1 MQKVLRVRGIGI
13 LSGKGSRILWIYRMI
28 RMLAV
33 YCQVGNYPSP
43 YGLTHTY
50 INVLTYS
57 VCVLGTGKG
66 LAGVSASS
74 LSRDSIQC
82 VSWKSWQDL
91 VNFRLLNWGSLFFAG
106 SWLEASLSPCH
117 PGFSI
122 WWLASHR
129 VAGKGEMS
137 VPKMQTTVFLWH
149 TLGGDTH
156 RHCLVLFARGTTLN
170 SAHIQVLGIV

>member
-33 YCQVGNYPSP
+33 YCQVRNYPNP

-82 VSWKSWQDL
+82 VSWKSWQSL

-129 VAGKGEMS
+129 VAGKERWVCPRFGPQSSCDILSE
-137 VPKMQTTVFLWH
+137 VTPIATV
-149 TLGGDTH
+149 
-156 RHCLVLFARGTTLN
+156 
-170 SAHIQVLGIV
+170 